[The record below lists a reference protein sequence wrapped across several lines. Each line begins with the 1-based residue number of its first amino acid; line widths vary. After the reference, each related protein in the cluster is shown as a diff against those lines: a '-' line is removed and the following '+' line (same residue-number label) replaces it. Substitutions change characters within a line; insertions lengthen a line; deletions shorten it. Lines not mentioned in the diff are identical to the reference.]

1 MPSLPESVERQPRRA
16 PPPPERE
23 RERQKKKQHHCSPP
37 IINEHKESK
46 VESPAYSKLA

>member
-23 RERQKKKQHHCSPP
+23 RERQKKKITSLQPS
-37 IINEHKESK
+37 NHK
-46 VESPAYSKLA
+46 